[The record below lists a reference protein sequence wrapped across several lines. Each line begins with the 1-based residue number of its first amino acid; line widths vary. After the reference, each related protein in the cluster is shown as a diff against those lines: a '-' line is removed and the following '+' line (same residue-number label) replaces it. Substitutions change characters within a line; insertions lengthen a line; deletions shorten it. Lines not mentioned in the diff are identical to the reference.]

1 MTIRF
6 EFFYALMWYNNYGWF
21 LFSLSLIGSSLIM
34 IEGLTLRDRDSE
46 IKYTTS
52 FVVIGAIMSVWS
64 VIGITLPAIYS
75 SSLTE
80 AESIILFSYFTSV
93 AVIGNMIYI
102 LLGVTFIAFSYKN
115 KFSWWKI
122 LGISGIILVVSYIL
136 DLVGYIISWHLYLF
150 NYSQYANYIGI
161 QNTMRISILI
171 FSIISVLMF
180 FVYTLKNKRFFLSSF
195 SVIRIIVIIFGFIR
209 IPIIN

>member
-1 MTIRF
+1 
-6 EFFYALMWYNNYGWF
+6 MWYNNYGWF